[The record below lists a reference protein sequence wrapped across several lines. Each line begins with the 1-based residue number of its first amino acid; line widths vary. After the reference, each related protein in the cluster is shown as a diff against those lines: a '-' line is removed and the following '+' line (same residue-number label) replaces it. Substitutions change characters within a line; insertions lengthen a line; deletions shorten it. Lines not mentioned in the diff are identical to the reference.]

1 MALNGTI
8 VYATPDRIEA
18 QIDKTR
24 EERYTWSGTGGE
36 YTAVL
41 VGVLEFTKTVE
52 TRTWVSCTYAACTT
66 FAGSYAGTG
75 SISYSE
81 SSPVVHSY
89 DLTLV
94 ETTES
99 STWTPEV

>member
-1 MALNGTI
+1 MALNSTI
-8 VYATPDRIEA
+8 TYKSPDRVEA

-24 EERYTWSGTGGE
+24 EERYTWDGTSGT

-41 VGVLEFTKTVE
+41 VGVFEFSKTIE

-66 FAGSYAGTG
+66 FASSYAGTG
-75 SISYSE
+75 SISYTE
-81 SSPVVHSY
+81 SSPAIHAY

-99 STWTPEV
+99 STWTPEE